1 MSSSATPELS
11 LIIVNWNTRTLLAR
25 CLETVWAEG
34 ARFGRRRLETIVVDN
49 GSTDGSADLV
59 AAAFPWVRLLQNA
72 ENVGFARANNQGI
85 AVSRGAW
92 VLLLNSDTELHA
104 GCFAALV
111 AFMQAHPR
119 AGAAGA
125 RLLNSDGSLQPSCQP
140 MLTPGREFWRL
151 SFLDRLW
158 PRATYRMSR
167 WDQRRPRRVEVIKG
181 ACLLLRR
188 AALDEVGL
196 LDDRYFMYTEEVDIC
211 YRLARAGWTLW
222 YVPAAMATHHGE
234 ASSRQ
239 VARAMYVQ
247 LYRSKVQFYRKVGES
262 ERRAVSNVC
271 CAWRTNRA
279 GW

>member
-1 MSSSATPELS
+1 
-11 LIIVNWNTRTLLAR
+11 
-25 CLETVWAEG
+25 
-34 ARFGRRRLETIVVDN
+34 
-49 GSTDGSADLV
+49 
-59 AAAFPWVRLLQNA
+59 
-72 ENVGFARANNQGI
+72 
-85 AVSRGAW
+85 
-92 VLLLNSDTELHA
+92 
-104 GCFAALV
+104 
-111 AFMQAHPR
+111 
-119 AGAAGA
+119 
-125 RLLNSDGSLQPSCQP
+125 

-247 LYRSKVQFYRKVGES
+247 LYRSKVQFYRKVGG
-262 ERRAVSNVC
+262 EREARRFKRLLRLAYEPRRVVMTMAAYFHPSWRLRAQLC
-271 CAWRTNRA
+271 RHLLAELPRM
-279 GW
+279 